1 MVIILQLFVFIVFAV
16 LRGRTLFGA
25 HLQPIEPGSDVL
37 VYNLRISSQRLALHV
52 GLARSGA
59 IPFIVRRERPY
70 HALLKAI
77 GMSSEINVGNPDFD
91 DRYFIT
97 TDFPGHLEQLLASE
111 NLQRHVNQ
119 LFELPVKS
127 LHANR
132 RQIWC
137 VIAAEDI
144 AKPDDY
150 FDAHRALLREI
161 FEDTRAARARG
172 NASPGWRWQGMAALS
187 FIAVQAGLLAFGLLG
202 FIPNYGDSVHTTSM
216 GQLVLMGIGAGMLAA
231 AVWLLLALGLF
242 LGSSWCA
249 WVLAD
254 FVLCGLLGFA
264 LTGIS
269 VVREVNIHL
278 PQPEARIYLQP
289 VVQKVC
295 ELHCERVLVKR
306 TLTSLYA
313 FDTDAACSPSSRQ
326 QNMELKR
333 RVDSICAH
341 NAWFGYRLAVRH
353 WRKSSSYSF
362 TTGVELFDAVKTGDN
377 VRLSVHPGALRVE
390 WLDWDEITAR

>member
-1 MVIILQLFVFIVFAV
+1 
-16 LRGRTLFGA
+16 
-25 HLQPIEPGSDVL
+25 
-37 VYNLRISSQRLALHV
+37 
-52 GLARSGA
+52 
-59 IPFIVRRERPY
+59 
-70 HALLKAI
+70 
-77 GMSSEINVGNPDFD
+77 
-91 DRYFIT
+91 
-97 TDFPGHLEQLLASE
+97 
-111 NLQRHVNQ
+111 
-119 LFELPVKS
+119 
-127 LHANR
+127 
-132 RQIWC
+132 
-137 VIAAEDI
+137 
-144 AKPDDY
+144 
-150 FDAHRALLREI
+150 
-161 FEDTRAARARG
+161 
-172 NASPGWRWQGMAALS
+172 MAALS

-216 GQLVLMGIGAGMLAA
+216 GLLVLMGIGVGMLAA

-326 QNMELKR
+326 QNMESKR

-341 NAWFGYRLAVRH
+341 KAWFGYRLAVRH

-362 TTGVELFDAVKTGDN
+362 ATGVELFDAVKTGDK